1 MSEPPSSQDDS
12 SKSTE
17 ECLIYLEQ
25 YGALICKLCRYA
37 LCPNGVALHYQRHHK
52 NLLSASQRRE
62 LIRFEQSV
70 TVVDT
75 QQLILNSPR
84 DVGPAI
90 LGLKVIK
97 AQECLQCAFIGGT
110 ERSIQEHCRS
120 IHKWRHQDGLSW
132 RECHAQSFFSGTNKR
147 GKYFKVL
154 PPETSAEDLNKATL
168 T

>member
-1 MSEPPSSQDDS
+1 MSDTPSFFLLPLPFFLQGLKKADERRREDETSSQMSEPPSSQDDS

-52 NLLSASQRRE
+52 DLLSASQRRE

-120 IHKWRHQDGLSW
+120 IHKWRHQDGLS
-132 RECHAQSFFSGTNKR
+132 
-147 GKYFKVL
+147 
-154 PPETSAEDLNKATL
+154 
-168 T
+168 